1 MIFNGE
7 KVCWVLYEYLFICHG
22 GEIITKKTTT
32 TDELVNE
39 NIRFKEVLLIGA
51 NGEQLGIF
59 MRREALEK
67 AYEQN
72 LDLLCV
78 APNAVPPV
86 CKILD
91 YGRYRFEMQ
100 KKLKEAKR
108 NQHVTE
114 LKPLRL
120 SPVIDTH
127 DFETKLKH
135 AREWIEDGM
144 KVKVDMRFRGR
155 LITRIEVGKKVM
167 NSFIENIS
175 DIANIEKS
183 PSMEGNTMYVILAPK
198 RK

>member
-7 KVCWVLYEYLFICHG
+7 KVCGVLYEYLFICHG
-22 GEIITKKTTT
+22 GEIITKKTT

-100 KKLKEAKR
+100 KKLKEAKK

-167 NSFIENIS
+167 NSFIESIS

>member
-1 MIFNGE
+1 MIFKGE

>member
-7 KVCWVLYEYLFICHG
+7 KVFWVLYEYLFICHG
-22 GEIITKKTTT
+22 GEIITKKIT

-39 NIRFKEVLLIGA
+39 SIRFKEVLLIGA

-155 LITRIEVGKKVM
+155 LITRLEVGKKVM

>member
-120 SPVIDTH
+120 SPVIDTR

>member
-1 MIFNGE
+1 MIFKGE

-78 APNAVPPV
+78 APNATPPV